1 MTPPSDTGAGVRG
14 SAGGTG
20 AAQAVTG
27 AAAAA
32 RSTGEGASEWS
43 GRRSAGR
50 SSRSSRRSTR
60 ETVPRLVTFLI
71 CQGATLADA
80 ADLAQDTLVEAMPPV
95 WHDVGPALSVVPDG
109 GLPEAVCALETRGA
123 AGRGPRAG
131 RFPADRAQ
139 PRPGRLFEQHQDF
152 LYWLDQLR
160 GDRQRAVLVCT
171 YDGATTD
178 ETAELLEMA
187 PANVRSTLRNARES
201 LRRSRTRAHARR

>member
-1 MTPPSDTGAGVRG
+1 VKEHP
-14 SAGGTG
+14 
-20 AAQAVTG
+20 
-27 AAAAA
+27 
-32 RSTGEGASEWS
+32 S
-43 GRRSAGR
+43 GRAVDPRQELAEFAAFYS
-50 SSRSSRRSTR
+50 

-95 WHDVGPALSVVPDG
+95 WQTLLQPYSWCRTVAYRKL
-109 GLPEAVCALETRGA
+109 CALWKRGVPPVGDPEL
-123 AGRGPRAG
+123 AGSP
-131 RFPADRAQ
+131 
-139 PRPGRLFEQHQDF
+139 

-201 LRRSRTRAHARR
+201 LRRSRTEHTPGGDRRDR

>member
-1 MTPPSDTGAGVRG
+1 VKEHP
-14 SAGGTG
+14 
-20 AAQAVTG
+20 
-27 AAAAA
+27 
-32 RSTGEGASEWS
+32 S
-43 GRRSAGR
+43 GRAVDPRQELAEFAAFYS
-50 SSRSSRRSTR
+50 

-95 WHDVGPALSVVPDG
+95 WQTLLQPYPWCRTVAYRKL
-109 GLPEAVCALETRGA
+109 CALWKRGVPPVGDPEL
-123 AGRGPRAG
+123 AGSPLIA
-131 RFPADRAQ
+131 PNQD
-139 PRPGRLFEQHQDF
+139 LDDFEQHQDF

-201 LRRSRTRAHARR
+201 LRRSRTEHTLGGDRRDR